1 MTTPTQH
8 IAHLT
13 TPADPR
19 PLAAGD
25 AVRILRGEYTGQAAT
40 VQSIDETF
48 VTVEILPEGGKNK
61 GKVEQYMLDEVTRTI
76 AEDAQP
82 EPADTEDPAV
92 RVNDLLTAVNIATH
106 QLDALREQLAAA
118 EKRADANARK
128 AAAAEAQALKN
139 EKELEKTRKALASE
153 KTLNESQSRRIAALE
168 SAPAPQPVEPPT
180 PKRWE
185 IKTLV
190 QHLTA
195 PEKVAAADAELA
207 AALNDGWLIVD
218 VTVTP
223 ALGGAGMPKHYRV
236 VTLKRRAAATPPTP
250 PAKRADILAQAE
262 AVIDA
267 LDDIDPI
274 DDPDDDTLHVDDEAA
289 PAVIIVDSPNLTAA
303 QNAYLR
309 HQQEMAAVDD
319 ALNALTTDL
328 GEAVTTAAE
337 RIAADAEKYQAAR
350 KVIREAAAANPNPS
364 YRYSANRA

>member
-61 GKVEQYMLDEVTRTI
+61 GKIEQYMLDEVTRTI
-76 AEDAQP
+76 AADADAQP
-82 EPADTEDPAV
+82 EPEDPAA

-106 QLDALREQLAAA
+106 QLDTMREQLAAA
-118 EKRADANARK
+118 EKRADANAQK
-128 AAAAEAQALKN
+128 AAAAEAQALK
-139 EKELEKTRKALASE
+139 LETETDKARKALESE
-153 KTLNESQSRRIAALE
+153 KAVNASMHRRIAALE

-185 IKTLV
+185 IRTLV

-250 PAKRADILAQAE
+250 PAKHANILAQVE
-262 AVIDA
+262 AVLDSLDS
-267 LDDIDPI
+267 LDDPAD
-274 DDPDDDTLHVDDEAA
+274 DDDTLHVDDEAA

-303 QNAYLR
+303 QNAYVK

-328 GEAVTTAAE
+328 GETVTTAAE

-350 KVIREAAAANPNPS
+350 QVIRDAAAANPNPS
-364 YRYSANRA
+364 YRYSAPRA